1 MRSLLR
7 RTVVAA
13 ILATGCGSSAV
24 ETPAAAP
31 VDPRLFQDA
40 GTRVSVHVKTPLEVQ
55 NGERE
60 SALAVVGALAQDGFQ
75 GAIPKLDPEGNLR
88 FPGLAEATD
97 RAGALK
103 ELEDLF
109 GAFSGRAVTVG
120 RIWQSG
126 HFVVAEWAM
135 TGTQAREWL
144 SVKPTQKQVSIHGV
158 VILSFDTNGLVDDT
172 HLYFDAGAVLAQ
184 LGGAPKGIEA
194 PATAPMGTG
203 VVIATSSDAEKQN
216 VAIVNGSW
224 DAFEG
229 GKEAGYLA
237 PIADDIAVFRLDR
250 GPERGKSERKK
261 FYKWLHGG
269 IGSLQQTALNAW
281 GVGPFVIE
289 EYSITGAQSGRLTD
303 APVTDHALDLH
314 FLDIDELKD
323 GKIVSTWT
331 FGNSLELYAETRA
344 FDRAAPGAAPVTK

>member
-1 MRSLLR
+1 MRSLLH

-40 GTRVSVHVKTPLEVQ
+40 GARATVHVKSPLEVQ
-55 NGERE
+55 TAERE
-60 SALAVVGALAQDGFQ
+60 SALAVVAAFAQDGFQ

-88 FPGLAEATD
+88 YPGLAEATD
-97 RAGALK
+97 RTGALK

-109 GAFSGRAVTVG
+109 GAFAGRAVTVG
-120 RIWQSG
+120 RVWQPP
-126 HFVVAEWAM
+126 HVVVVEWTL

-158 VILSFDTNGLVDDT
+158 VLLWFDTNGLVADT

-194 PATAPMGTG
+194 PASAPMGTG
-203 VVIATSSDAEKQN
+203 VVIPTDSDAEKQN
-216 VAIVNGSW
+216 VSIVNGSW

-237 PIADDIAVFRLDR
+237 PLADDIAVFRLDR
-250 GPERGKSERKK
+250 APERGTSERKK
-261 FYKWLHGG
+261 FYRWLHGG
-269 IGSLQQTALNAW
+269 IGSLQQTPLNAW

-289 EYSITGAQSGRLTD
+289 EYSITGAQSGKLTD
-303 APVTDHALDLH
+303 APVTDHALELH

-323 GKIVSTWT
+323 GKIISTWT
-331 FGNSLELYAETRA
+331 FGNSLELYSETRA
-344 FDRAAPGAAPVTK
+344 FDRAAPGAPPVTK